1 MSGPRAAVATSE
13 EARAA
18 ADGMLGQGGSAVDA
32 VVSGF
37 GALAAL
43 HASVLCAPM
52 VALVGGAGSSPR
64 AWDGRP
70 VQPGKG
76 APRPRGVREGAPEP
90 RAARVG
96 VPRSLGVIA
105 LLLRSHGRAR
115 VAEAA
120 RHGVELARKVAPD
133 RADLLR
139 DAMEL
144 GPLALVR
151 RAELLVHELGA
162 LAGGN
167 LTRADLEDAVPGE
180 AAAAAVEGP
189 RASVYVLPWERER
202 APRVELVL
210 AADGWGQVAALGV
223 VLERGVALPELD
235 VELPAT
241 GEPVRRGVPRTPVG
255 TVARRAPSLGLAR
268 AADAWLAFAGR
279 DDPPAELRDALADES
294 LPSIDARLLSLG
306 RSDPPWL
313 PELGL
318 VKARVARPLSR

>member
-1 MSGPRAAVATSE
+1 MSGPRAAVATSD

-18 ADGMLGQGGSAVDA
+18 AESMLAQGGSAVDA
-32 VVSGF
+32 IVSGF

-43 HASVLCAPM
+43 HASVLCAPL

-76 APRPRGVREGAPEP
+76 AARPRGVREGAPEP
-90 RAARVG
+90 PAARVG
-96 VPRSLGVIA
+96 VPRSLGVVA

-115 VAEAA
+115 VADAA
-120 RHGVELARKVAPD
+120 KHGVELARKVAPD
-133 RADLLR
+133 RAELLR
-139 DAMEL
+139 DALEL

-151 RAELLVHELGA
+151 RADHLVHELGS

-180 AAAAAVEGP
+180 AAASALEGP
-189 RASVYVLPWERER
+189 KASLYVLPWPRER

-223 VLERGVALPELD
+223 VLERGVPLPSLD

-241 GEPVRRGVPRTPVG
+241 GEPVRRGVPRTAPG
-255 TVARRAPSLGLAR
+255 AVAPRAPSLGLAR

-279 DDPPAELRDALADES
+279 DDPPAELRDALADER
-294 LPSIDARLLSLG
+294 LPLVDARLLSLG
-306 RSDPPWL
+306 RGEPAWL

-318 VKARVARPLSR
+318 VKGRDARPLAR